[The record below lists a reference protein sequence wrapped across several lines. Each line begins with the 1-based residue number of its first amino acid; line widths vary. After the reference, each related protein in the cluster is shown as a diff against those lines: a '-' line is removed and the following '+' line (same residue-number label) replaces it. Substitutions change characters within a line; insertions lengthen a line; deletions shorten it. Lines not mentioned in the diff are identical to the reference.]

1 MRLIKD
7 FLCSFIHANFTYQ
20 LVNFRKLIF
29 FVWEIRIIFAFQI
42 HNVNLIK
49 NLKRFSFVAG
59 DRWQKWIQIF
69 FNILRFFFNL
79 LGSPDIKVNRAPSHF
94 FKSCQSV
101 IMNLPFLLYV
111 LGGGFLPINFTFIV
125 NLDRIFRIILS
136 WLAIWFT
143 WIWYFK
149 IQ

>member
-1 MRLIKD
+1 MCLIKD

-29 FVWEIRIIFAFQI
+29 FVWEISVFFVLQI

-49 NLKRFSFVAG
+49 NLKRSSFVAG
-59 DRWQKWIQIF
+59 DRRQKWIQIF

-79 LGSPDIKVNRAPSHF
+79 LGSPNIKVDRAPSHF

-101 IMNLPFLLYV
+101 VLNLPFLLYV
-111 LGGGFLPINFTFIV
+111 LGRGLLPINFTFV
-125 NLDRIFRIILS
+125 FNLDRIFSIILN
-136 WLAIWFT
+136 W
-143 WIWYFK
+143 
-149 IQ
+149 

>member
-1 MRLIKD
+1 MCLIKD

-29 FVWEIRIIFAFQI
+29 FVWEIRIFFAFQI
-42 HNVNLIK
+42 HNVNFIK
-49 NLKRFSFVAG
+49 NLKRSSFVAG
-59 DRWQKWIQIF
+59 DRRQKWIQIF

-79 LGSPDIKVNRAPSHF
+79 LGSPNIKVDRTPSHF

-101 IMNLPFLLYV
+101 VFNLPFLLYV
-111 LGGGFLPINFTFIV
+111 LGRGLLPINFTFV
-125 NLDRIFRIILS
+125 FNLYRIFSIILN
-136 WLAIWFT
+136 WLTIWFT